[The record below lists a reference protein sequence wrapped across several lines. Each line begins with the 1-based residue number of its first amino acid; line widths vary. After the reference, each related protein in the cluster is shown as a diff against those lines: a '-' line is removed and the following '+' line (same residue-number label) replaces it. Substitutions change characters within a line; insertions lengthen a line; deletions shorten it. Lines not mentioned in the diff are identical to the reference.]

1 MTFIIL
7 REVAKSTIEYYVL
20 LNHVREDTGKHY
32 IAKPYI
38 AFITLVDVSLDVH
51 EEFIGLYKVGF
62 ICSIFY

>member
-20 LNHVREDTGKHY
+20 LNHFREDTDNINY
-32 IAKPYI
+32 KPYI
-38 AFITLVDVSLDVH
+38 AFITLVDESLDVH
-51 EEFIGLYKVGF
+51 EEFIRLYKVGF

>member
-1 MTFIIL
+1 MTFTIL

-20 LNHVREDTGKHY
+20 LNHFREDTDNINY
-32 IAKPYI
+32 KPYI
-38 AFITLVDVSLDVH
+38 AFITLVDESLDVH